1 MPSEFQRVAIVNR
14 GEAAMRFIHAAREFS
29 QETGTTLRTIAL
41 YTEPDRRAMFVREA
55 DESVLLGPAHVL
67 DSITQQPKC
76 SYVDYSRLERAL
88 KAARAEA
95 VWAGWGFVAE
105 HAAFADL
112 CRDLGIVFIGP
123 DGDIIRRIGDK
134 ISSKRL
140 AEEAL
145 ISVVPWS
152 GGPIETLLEA
162 RHHAAMLG
170 YPVFIKATAGGGGHG
185 IRLVDSPAQLA
196 EAFESA
202 RNEAFKAFG
211 DSTVFLE
218 QPIRSARHVEVQI

>member
-1 MPSEFQRVAIVNR
+1 MHPETSTCRLLAIGRCPSRLQAKPLRNCKPQCHPKQSPPSDLQRRLMRHEFQRVAIVNR

-55 DESVLLGPAHVL
+55 DESILLGPAHVL

-123 DGDIIRRIGDK
+123 DGDIIRRIG
-134 ISSKRL
+134 
-140 AEEAL
+140 
-145 ISVVPWS
+145 
-152 GGPIETLLEA
+152 
-162 RHHAAMLG
+162 
-170 YPVFIKATAGGGGHG
+170 
-185 IRLVDSPAQLA
+185 
-196 EAFESA
+196 
-202 RNEAFKAFG
+202 
-211 DSTVFLE
+211 
-218 QPIRSARHVEVQI
+218 